1 MSEATIF
8 LVGVGLTA
16 TAAALVVWYLRP
28 HLYSILVD
36 LCGTTERARFW
47 MAFSNV
53 TLLLVPVVFAMSCR
67 PGGNDVSVVF
77 RVTSQLRWSLIGFVV
92 LVIALGLVISRFIP
106 RTPQPRLEKAA

>member
-1 MSEATIF
+1 MSDATIF

-47 MAFSNV
+47 MVFSNV
-53 TLLLVPVVFAMSCR
+53 TLLLVPIVFAMSCC
-67 PGGNDVSVVF
+67 PGGRDVSVIF
-77 RVTSQLRWSLIGFVV
+77 QITSQLRWSLIGLVV
-92 LVIALGLVISRFIP
+92 SVVALGQVISRFIP
-106 RTPQPRLEKAA
+106 RTPQLRLEKAT